1 MDNVTKAEVFRC
13 WTASFARQILVLVPV
28 AEKKISMFFLPFFNF
43 FLNISFY
50 LRIFY
55 LFFVRFPLQNA
66 NGEEMSEVLFRFILL
81 YYFA

>member
-1 MDNVTKAEVFRC
+1 MLDCFICTADFGSGSGGREKNINV
-13 WTASFARQILVLVPV
+13 
-28 AEKKISMFFLPFFNF
+28 FFTFFYF

-66 NGEEMSEVLFRFILL
+66 NGEEMSDVLFRFILL